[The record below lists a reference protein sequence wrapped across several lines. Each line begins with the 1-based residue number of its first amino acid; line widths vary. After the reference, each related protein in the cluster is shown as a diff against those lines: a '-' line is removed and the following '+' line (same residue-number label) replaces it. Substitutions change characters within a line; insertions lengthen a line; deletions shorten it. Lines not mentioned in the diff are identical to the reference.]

1 MFRLFKIVVFL
12 VVLAGVVVVG
22 YAYLGNLS
30 PERHDV
36 TEPVD
41 LNAS

>member
-1 MFRLFKIVVFL
+1 MLRLLKILVFIA
-12 VVLAGVVVVG
+12 VLAGLVVVG

-36 TEPVD
+36 TEPVSLD
-41 LNAS
+41 AN